1 MKKLFCLLSLVG
13 LVATS
18 AHAAAGEAA
27 VRDENGFYAGIATG
41 RLDFDFDGQD
51 LRTPSGAIVRGS
63 RLNIDIDSKTPLR
76 LSAGY
81 NWGGWAFEVGYEN
94 MLGSADMEI
103 AGTKLEFDYSNV
115 TLDGVYRSSGTAYFL
130 GKAGISIP
138 DIESNT
144 AGTRL
149 HLGNSAYAGV
159 GIGYRFTPAL
169 SLEFDYTRTNEDTG
183 AFMLG
188 LRMRF

>member
-1 MKKLFCLLSLVG
+1 MKKLLCMLSLVG
-13 LVATS
+13 TVATS

-51 LRTPSGAIVRGS
+51 MRTPSGAIVRGS

-81 NWGGWAFEVGYEN
+81 NWGGWAFEVGYEH

-103 AGTKLEFDYSNV
+103 AGTNLDFDYSNF
-115 TLDGVYRSSGTAYFL
+115 TLGGVYRSSGQLYWL
-130 GKAGISIP
+130 GKFGVSVPA
-138 DIESNT
+138 IESKT
-144 AGTRL
+144 PGTRL
-149 HLGNSAYAGV
+149 HLDSSPYAGI
-159 GIGYRFTPAL
+159 GLGYRIRPAL
-169 SLEFDYTRTNEDTG
+169 SVEFDFTQTNEDTG

-188 LRMRF
+188 LRARF